1 MARAFALLFFVLLA
15 FLGGGNVFL
24 PFSSNELTVL
34 FGLWSLFFL
43 SINLPGWSWRDGG
56 PSPIS
61 VMTALLFLFYV
72 WGAAGYF
79 YSVRPEVSFGPAVKY
94 LTAVL
99 LGLAL
104 VLYLKDTNQVRE
116 ILWTCLICSGLIS
129 LFAVVQQFRPDLI
142 LTRAETGL
150 SSHSLF
156 FNVNLF
162 SCYLLFHLPLG
173 AFLFFSSGSKKLKAL
188 AVAVFIS
195 ILVGLLFSGSPGGQ
209 TAAILQLIALS
220 GYLLWEKRVDRLRLL
235 GLGVLLAS
243 LCYAVLLFILPQEG
257 GSAASG
263 MAAPGGLVR
272 RGWVWDHML
281 NRFDY
286 WRGAWR
292 IFLDHWAAGT
302 GPWTIFL
309 MYPQYGVKYAPLHA
323 HNLFMQTA
331 ADAGLIGLVLLSAS
345 LWVLYKKC
353 FRVFLDEK
361 DPDRDLA
368 FYLTVAVTGFLL
380 HNLVEYNWITS
391 SFTYYFTVWALLID
405 FLDRKRAPRAAA
417 ISGFRR
423 FFPLF
428 AVGCGVVGAV
438 ACARLYLYDRAIY
451 HDAMN
456 VRDIKDIETFA
467 ERAKGFCQRCDFPY
481 LAMAAVDIERF
492 KRGEGSGFLLKA
504 EGRIQDALR
513 LAPYNPE
520 AAIYL
525 GEIRILQNR
534 YAEARE
540 LLLQAKKFNAYTDS
554 PLVARERLEDLERK
568 AGLPDGR

>member
-1 MARAFALLFFVLLA
+1 MARSFSILFFVLLA

-34 FGLWSLFFL
+34 FGLLPLFFL
-43 SINLPGWSWRDGG
+43 SINVPGWNWRGEG
-56 PSPIS
+56 ASPVS
-61 VMTALLFLFYV
+61 VLAALLFLFYV
-72 WGAAGYF
+72 WAAAGYF

-104 VLYLKDTNQVRE
+104 ILYLKETRQVRE

-129 LFAVVQQFRPDLI
+129 LFAVVQQFKPDLI

-173 AFLFFSSGSKKLKAL
+173 AFLFFSSGSNRLKMLTAVIFVAIL
-188 AVAVFIS
+188 A
-195 ILVGLLFSGSPGGQ
+195 GLLFSGSPGGQ
-209 TAAILQLIALS
+209 AAAIFQLIALA
-220 GYLLWEKRVDRLRLL
+220 GYLLWEKRVDRLKLL

-243 LCYAVLLFILPQEG
+243 VGYAVLVLILPHETGDGAG
-257 GSAASG
+257 GAAV
-263 MAAPGGLVR
+263 PDGLIR
-272 RGWVWDHML
+272 RAWVWDHML

-292 IFLDHWAAGT
+292 IFLDHWLTGT

-309 MYPQYGVKYAPLHA
+309 MYPQYGVQYVPLHA

-331 ADAGLIGLVLLSAS
+331 ADAGLTGLILLSAS

-353 FRVFLDEK
+353 FRIVLDEK
-361 DPDRDLA
+361 NPDRDLA
-368 FYLTVAVTGFLL
+368 FYLTLSVTGFLL

-405 FLDRKRAPRAAA
+405 FLDRQRAPRGGA
-417 ISGFRR
+417 ISSFRR

-428 AVGCGVVGAV
+428 AAGCGVFAAV

-467 ERAKGFCQRCDFPY
+467 ERAKGFCRRCDFPY

-492 KRGEGSGFLLKA
+492 KRGEGKEFLPKA
-504 EGRIQDALR
+504 EDRIREALQ

-525 GEIRILQNR
+525 GEIRILQDR
-534 YAEARE
+534 FAEARE

-554 PLVARERLEDLERK
+554 PLVSAERLEDLERK
-568 AGLPDGR
+568 AGRPEGD